1 MKEKT
6 DLIWNLKPTEWGVS
20 LSSTKGGKK
29 VFFKST
35 MKEGRKDTSEVM
47 DYSLLTALQLY
58 FGIVDILWNLDC
70 GLFTAWS
77 SPS

>member
-1 MKEKT
+1 
-6 DLIWNLKPTEWGVS
+6 
-20 LSSTKGGKK
+20 
-29 VFFKST
+29 
-35 MKEGRKDTSEVM
+35 M